1 MNTPNF
7 EVQFITRLRDHIVS
21 KYPELSFSVSRTP
34 QQPDVVIENTRTG
47 TALGV
52 EVKGGNS
59 ANPVPPA
66 TIAVLIELSAAMK
79 DRYPHSR
86 RIELWVVST
95 GKVLP
100 PWADILANE
109 QIRVINADSVD
120 DALGKLDSRLRALAA
135 GD

>member
-21 KYPELSFSVSRTP
+21 KYPGLSFSVSRTP
-34 QQPDVVIENTRTG
+34 QQPDIVIENKSTG
-47 TALGV
+47 NALGV

-59 ANPVPPA
+59 DSPAPPA
-66 TIAVLIELSAAMK
+66 TIAVLIELGAAMK
-79 DRYPHSR
+79 ERHGHSR
-86 RIELWVVST
+86 QLDLWVVST

-120 DALGKLDSRLRALAA
+120 DALNQLDRRLRALAA